1 MDIAK
6 QRAIAAQ
13 HAETA
18 RLLGVDFVP
27 MYRSNRTDHA
37 AGASPLAPTQPDNAV
52 PATSFNPASP
62 GHGPSQSTSPD
73 LIEPKSAPVP
83 AAPAPAAPKPVAS
96 PSSNPTAAEP
106 RDRAAA
112 QRELDD
118 IRARYEKDAPHKSFV
133 STFTNIVFGEGDP
146 CARLMFIGEAPG
158 EEEDKTGR
166 PFVGRAGKLLTDMII
181 AMGLTRE
188 SVYIANVL
196 KTRPP
201 NNATPTGDECRLCKP
216 YLFEQVAAI
225 RPEVIVTLG
234 LPASRTVLDSTDAM
248 GKLRGKW
255 ASFRDPRGRT
265 VPVMPTYHPAYLLR
279 NYTPEERRKVW
290 SDLKMVMERLGL
302 GGPSAG
308 P

>member
-1 MDIAK
+1 MDTTK
-6 QRAIAAQ
+6 LRAIAAQ

-27 MYRSNRTDHA
+27 MYRAGEAS
-37 AGASPLAPTQPDNAV
+37 AGARDAEGVKPETP
-52 PATSFNPASP
+52 
-62 GHGPSQSTSPD
+62 
-73 LIEPKSAPVP
+73 P
-83 AAPAPAAPKPVAS
+83 AASVKTPAPSAPAARAAAKGDRELEVKEAPVGAPIAAS
-96 PSSNPTAAEP
+96 VGASVVNTGVKDVGGAS
-106 RDRAAA
+106 DRAAA
-112 QRELDD
+112 QRELDE
-118 IRARYEKDAPHKSFV
+118 IRARYEKDAPHKAFV
-133 STFTNIVFGEGDP
+133 THFNNIVFGEGDP

-166 PFVGRAGKLLTDMII
+166 PFVGRAGKLLTDMIV

-188 SVYIANVL
+188 AVYIANVL

-234 LPASRTVLDSTDAM
+234 LPATRTVLDTTEAM
-248 GKLRGKW
+248 GKLRGRW
-255 ASFRDPRGRT
+255 AEFRDPRGRV

-290 SDLKMVMERLGL
+290 SDLKMVMERLG
-302 GGPSAG
+302 AQETR
-308 P
+308 

>member
-1 MDIAK
+1 MDTTK
-6 QRAIAAQ
+6 LRAIAAQ

-27 MYRSNRTDHA
+27 MYRAGSNAGDRAVSAPGGRSDRAA
-37 AGASPLAPTQPDNAV
+37 AGADVSVEIEAKPGEGSAWDERVPVMPAGGAPGA
-52 PATSFNPASP
+52 
-62 GHGPSQSTSPD
+62 GGG
-73 LIEPKSAPVP
+73 
-83 AAPAPAAPKPVAS
+83 
-96 PSSNPTAAEP
+96 
-106 RDRAAA
+106 RDRASA
-112 QRELDD
+112 QRELDE
-118 IRARYEKDAPHKSFV
+118 IRARYERDAPHKAFV
-133 STFTNIVFGEGDP
+133 TNFTNIVFGEGDP

-158 EEEDKTGR
+158 EEEDRTGR
-166 PFVGRAGKLLTDMII
+166 PFVGRAGKLLNDMIA

-216 YLFEQVAAI
+216 YLFEQVAAV

-234 LPASRTVLDSTDAM
+234 LPATRTVLDSTEAM
-248 GKLRGKW
+248 GKLRGRW
-255 ASFRDPRGRT
+255 AEFRDPRGRA

-290 SDLKMVMERLGL
+290 SDLKMVMERLGI
-302 GGPSAG
+302 GA
-308 P
+308 

>member
-1 MDIAK
+1 MDTTK
-6 QRAIAAQ
+6 LRAIAAQ

-27 MYRSNRTDHA
+27 MYRAGERGAAEAVARAASQREATAPSSGVVEVEVKTPRASATRDA
-37 AGASPLAPTQPDNAV
+37 DVMESAGAT
-52 PATSFNPASP
+52 
-62 GHGPSQSTSPD
+62 
-73 LIEPKSAPVP
+73 SAPV
-83 AAPAPAAPKPVAS
+83 AGGGARG
-96 PSSNPTAAEP
+96 E

-112 QRELDD
+112 QRELDE
-118 IRARYEKDAPHKSFV
+118 IRARYEKDAPHKAFV
-133 STFTNIVFGEGDP
+133 THFNNIVFGEGDP

-166 PFVGRAGKLLTDMII
+166 PFVGRAGKLLNDMIV

-188 SVYIANVL
+188 GVYIANVL

-201 NNATPTGDECRLCKP
+201 NNATPTGEECKLCKP

-225 RPEVIVTLG
+225 KPEVIVTLG
-234 LPASRTVLDSTDAM
+234 LPATRTVLDTTEAM
-248 GKLRGKW
+248 GKLRGRW
-255 ASFRDPRGRT
+255 AEFRDPRGRV

-290 SDLKMVMERLGL
+290 SDLKMVMERLG
-302 GGPSAG
+302 G
-308 P
+308 